1 MTNVTF
7 DHIQLRSPDP
17 EATAIWFERHLGAE
31 FVRSSGRL
39 QARRIN
45 VFIATVV
52 DGDGVGKPPVAP
64 YQGLDHFG
72 LKVEDIDAVAASAR
86 ALLSRPNPPQSVP
99 GFEFASF
106 AVRRGYHR
114 TARARPE
121 THLTALQGRRPLLR
135 RTMINRYCI

>member
-1 MTNVTF
+1 MLRLITF
-7 DHIQLRSPDP
+7 NSEVPIRRQRRSGS
-17 EATAIWFERHLGAE
+17 RHLGAE

-72 LKVEDIDAVAASAR
+72 LKVEDADAVAASAKR

-99 GFEFASF
+99 GFRVCFI
-106 AVRRGYHR
+106 RG
-114 TARARPE
+114 P
-121 THLTALQGRRPLLR
+121 QGVSS
-135 RTMINRYCI
+135 NC